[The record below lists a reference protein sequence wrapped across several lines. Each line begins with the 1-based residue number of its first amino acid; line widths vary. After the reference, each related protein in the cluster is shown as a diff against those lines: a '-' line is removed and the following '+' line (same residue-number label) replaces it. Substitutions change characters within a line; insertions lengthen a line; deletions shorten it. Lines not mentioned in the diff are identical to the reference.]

1 MINIG
6 TMEDKAGQTGRV
18 ASEQVLIFISGLNSG
33 AKKRQE
39 SITITAHKTA
49 LSHLKGLHG

>member
-1 MINIG
+1 
-6 TMEDKAGQTGRV
+6 MEDKAGQTGRV

-39 SITITAHKTA
+39 SIQDFAMVTVCHYNNRPQNCTQPP
-49 LSHLKGLHG
+49 